1 MIIKEATGTG
11 RTVREAHEKALELLN
26 AGIDED
32 VQFEVIS
39 DYKKKVLGLF
49 GGSDAKVRVYVEAPD
64 PAPKKE
70 NKAKKENR
78 DNKNVRREN
87 IKKEQKP
94 ASKKED
100 KAEVKAQEPTKEVKG
115 VPAAEVDPASQAG
128 RAYKYLSEVLVKL
141 GCENFTATICDVEGG
156 SKIVLEGG
164 EALGMIIGRRGE
176 TLDALQYLASL
187 VANENGGGYY
197 RVVIDIGNYREKR
210 ENTLEGLAKR
220 TAGQVLRTGRS
231 RSLEPMNPYERR
243 VIHTAVQNIEGVT
256 STSIGDGAN
265 RRVVIVPEGKQVRLP
280 QDNRGNRDRRNG
292 RDRGNGGRQNRPA
305 KPAAE
310 ATAPAKPKE
319 TDGTKLYGKLK

>member
-1 MIIKEATGTG
+1 MIIKEAIGTG
-11 RTVREAHEKALELLN
+11 RTVSEAQENAREQLSVGL
-26 AGIDED
+26 DEE
-32 VQFEVIS
+32 VQFEIIS

-49 GGSDAKVRVYVEAPD
+49 GGSDAKVRAYVEGPD
-64 PAPKKE
+64 PVVKKE
-70 NKAKKENR
+70 KTAKPDNRNKKNDRR
-78 DNKNVRREN
+78 DNL
-87 IKKEQKP
+87 KKEQKP
-94 ASKKED
+94 AVEKTVKTEI
-100 KAEVKAQEPTKEVKG
+100 KADEPNAEAKG
-115 VPAAEVDPASQAG
+115 VPASEVDPDSQAG
-128 RAYKYLSEVLVKL
+128 RAYRYLSEVLVKL
-141 GCENFTATICDVEGG
+141 GCENFTATICEVEGG
-156 SKIVLEGG
+156 SKIVLEGS

-210 ENTLEGLAKR
+210 ESTLEGLAKR

-243 VIHTAVQNIEGVT
+243 IIHTAVQNIEGVT
-256 STSIGDGAN
+256 STSVGDGAN

-280 QDNRGNRDRRNG
+280 QDRRGDRDRRS
-292 RDRGNGGRQNRPA
+292 GGRSNRAA

-310 ATAPAKPKE
+310 TTAPVKPKE